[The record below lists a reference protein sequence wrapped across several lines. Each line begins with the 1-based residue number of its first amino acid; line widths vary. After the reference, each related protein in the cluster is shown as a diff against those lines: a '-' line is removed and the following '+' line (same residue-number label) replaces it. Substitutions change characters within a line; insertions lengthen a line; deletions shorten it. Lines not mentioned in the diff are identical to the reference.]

1 MSLIDKIDPALL
13 QQIPNLPIEEQ
24 KEILSL
30 MEELEESEAKD
41 KARETFMGFTNRMWP
56 AFIEGRHHKIMARA
70 FERVANGELKR
81 LIINMPPRH
90 TKSEFASY
98 LLPYL

>member
-1 MSLIDKIDPALL
+1 MSFIDKIDPALL

-56 AFIEGRHHKIMARA
+56 AFIEGLVIPNLSLLLIYCRHG
-70 FERVANGELKR
+70 F
-81 LIINMPPRH
+81 
-90 TKSEFASY
+90 
-98 LLPYL
+98 